1 MLKLL
6 KSNNPANYVLI
17 FIIMLALWAYKFIV
31 MPTAVDTGGMHSYFF
46 RFLYEASLYQYIYT
60 AFAFVLAFV
69 FACYA
74 SKLNFRYQIVESGY
88 QLPSLFFA
96 LLTGSVIN
104 AQRCIPE
111 MVGTLFISLSVMRI
125 FGMYSRHEDIKG
137 SLDAGFLCGLSLIFA
152 YKYVVLLPALIVVI
166 AIVKPVSWRDIVSF
180 FVSLVFVVGT
190 AFCLVWL
197 YGDVQELFL
206 SIKSEVTKFVI
217 GEKYN
222 YLNFLFG
229 IPVIFAVLVSFLS
242 MFVLKVFRKTAELK
256 YYHSLLFLMGYAGI
270 FILSPLAS
278 NESIW
283 LMYFPLCYLLSN
295 IVVSAQKLVQQ
306 IIFYVLLV
314 CLVLAQVLQIM
325 YFNMIF

>member
-256 YYHSLLFLMGYAGI
+256 YYHSLLFLMAYAGI
-270 FILSPLAS
+270 FILSPLTS
-278 NESIW
+278 NESVW

-295 IVVSAQKLVQQ
+295 IVVSARRVVQQ
-306 IIFYVLLV
+306 IIFYGLVV